1 MKSPFTKQQ
10 RDLISDSIR
19 NSLIFGC
26 PILSRANEI
35 LQDANLP
42 LITENQHQEL
52 FMLIEKFDAEM
63 SPPK

>member
-1 MKSPFTKQQ
+1 MKAPLTEQQ

-19 NSLIFGC
+19 NSLVFGC

-42 LITENQHQEL
+42 LITENQHQE
-52 FMLIEKFDAEM
+52 FFAMIEKFDAEM